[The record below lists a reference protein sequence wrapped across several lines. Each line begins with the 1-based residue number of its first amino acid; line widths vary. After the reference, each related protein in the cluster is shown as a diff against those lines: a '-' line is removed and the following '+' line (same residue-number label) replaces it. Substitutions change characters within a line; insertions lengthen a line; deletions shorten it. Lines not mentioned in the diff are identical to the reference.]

1 MSTVE
6 SLFKRQGLLQ
16 TWRNRDQ
23 NIISTV
29 IFMVNSVVQTL
40 SVRVPVAVETNAAR
54 CSLEIWFT

>member
-40 SVRVPVAVETNAAR
+40 SARRPVAVETNAAR